1 MTLDKFIDQAWN
13 DHATDAKAVVL
24 RLHQGLNLVTENDQI
39 PGVVH
44 LATHVFGEHLGH
56 WSDGI
61 SFLEDIKKLSA
72 FQANTDSQVAIERSI
87 ATLRLAGGISSDLN
101 SFGTTEQIRIYSY
114 AAAALC
120 GQNQV
125 SQASEYFK
133 RALELAQT
141 GLSKNDPANRV
152 LAVIG
157 NNLAATLEE
166 KSSRSAEENQLMT
179 LAALTGRKFW
189 EIAGT
194 WLNVERAEY
203 RLCMSYLKAG
213 QLPKALEH
221 AQLCLEVI
229 EQNKAE
235 PMEYFFGY
243 EALALVEKA
252 RSNGTG
258 FEKAVEHAKK
268 YFELIENEDDKT
280 WCKSSLEKLLARK

>member
-1 MTLDKFIDQAWN
+1 MTLDNFINQAWS
-13 DHATDAKAVVL
+13 DHATDSQAVAE
-24 RLHQGLNLVTENDQI
+24 RLQQGLSLITENSQI
-39 PGVVH
+39 PGVVQ
-44 LATHVFGEHLGH
+44 LATHVFGEHLGL
-56 WSDGI
+56 WNDGI
-61 SFLEDIKKLSA
+61 RFLEGLKKLSV
-72 FQANTDSQVAIERSI
+72 FQPNTDSQAAVERSV
-87 ATLRLAGGISSDLN
+87 ATLKLAGKISSDLS
-101 SFGTTEQIRIYSY
+101 SFGTTEQIRIYSS

-141 GLSKNDPANRV
+141 GLAKNDPANRA
-152 LAVIG
+152 LAVTG

-166 KSSRSAEENQLMT
+166 KSSRSAEENQLMI

-213 QLPKALEH
+213 QLPQALEH

-252 RSNGTG
+252 RSNGIG

-268 YFELIENEDDKT
+268 YFELIENEGNKK
-280 WCKSSLEKLLARK
+280 WCKNSLEKLVAGK